1 MEKLEKKKLMKNVKI
16 ISKAARVKPKRE
28 HNTKTHTQTH
38 AMTEEEDEDFYVRYY
53 VVRAFR
59 VSFSF
64 FLSLLFFLLSSSSS
78 HFLCVCAISIFPI
91 AKLYAV
97 YAFFSLCLSVFL
109 CDSDG

>member
-64 FLSLLFFLLSSSSS
+64 FLSLLFFLL
-78 HFLCVCAISIFPI
+78 LCVCAISIFPI